1 MLEMPRLV
9 GAPGSSGE
17 GEEGRKS
24 ERVAPP
30 GIGLCSRREPEQS
43 NVLGNITEEAQPKP
57 ICDTMSYRYH
67 IHIGRLGQIWSSTCQ
82 GLPSEVL
89 VISKIPTKLHKS
101 S

>member
-30 GIGLCSRREPEQS
+30 GIGLCSRREPEQLD
-43 NVLGNITEEAQPKP
+43 VLGNITEDAQPKP
-57 ICDTMSYRYH
+57 IYDMSDGLF
-67 IHIGRLGQIWSSTCQ
+67 ICLFVSLIEFLIQ
-82 GLPSEVL
+82 GLT
-89 VISKIPTKLHKS
+89 I
-101 S
+101 